1 MKADLLIVSADDFP
15 IHISRTLENFGFNC
29 YSTRGGIKTKET
41 LKSQNID
48 TIVWLFWGHE
58 KELAKDLLKIFNRYP
73 DIPIVFITQSY
84 DELDFAEDMKG
95 LFANV
100 DVNDDVED
108 ILLAVESACNQ
119 LIESTNETPP
129 NNPPEI
135 DFKNAV
141 SLAIEQEARA
151 DKEGPKE
158 KKNPFGDV
166 SLLNAVDKNEKR
178 LLTSDLKTEKQ
189 PLLSRIRKR
198 FK

>member
-48 TIVWLFWGHE
+48 AIVWLYWGHE
-58 KELAKDLLKIFNRYP
+58 RELAKDLLKIFNRYSS
-73 DIPIVFITQSY
+73 IPIVFITQSY

-95 LFANV
+95 LFANL

-108 ILLAVESACNQ
+108 ILLTVESACNQ
-119 LIESTNETPP
+119 LIESTKEPPP

-141 SLAIEQEARA
+141 SLAIEQDARA
-151 DKEGPKE
+151 ENEGSKENH
-158 KKNPFGDV
+158 NPFKDV
-166 SLLNAVDKNEKR
+166 SLWNAVDKNEKSH
-178 LLTSDLKTEKQ
+178 TC
-189 PLLSRIRKR
+189 SR
-198 FK
+198 